1 VPHVERMHIPE
12 LFPPPGYA
20 HVAVATDPRLV
31 LTAGAVPLDRDGSI
45 VGVGDVRVQTRQTLD
60 NLMVQLAAGGA
71 GGEDVLKTTVYVA
84 STDRADLVAVW
95 EEVQR
100 SPIAAAASTLLGV
113 ALLGYPEQ
121 LVEIEAVAV
130 LP

>member
-1 VPHVERMHIPE
+1 MPHVERMHIPE

-20 HVAVATDPRLV
+20 HVAVATAPRLV

-95 EEVQR
+95 EEGPSPRRRARCLVWRCSDIR
-100 SPIAAAASTLLGV
+100 SNWSRSRR
-113 ALLGYPEQ
+113 
-121 LVEIEAVAV
+121 
-130 LP
+130 

>member
-95 EEVQR
+95 AEVQR

>member
-1 VPHVERMHIPE
+1 MPHVERMHIPE

-95 EEVQR
+95 AEVQR